1 MSHVRVL
8 LLEDT
13 PADARRIRAWL
24 SESDVLSY
32 SVHHAALLCDALDL
46 LTRNPYDVAICDLT
60 LPDSEG
66 IATFRR
72 VRDAAPQL
80 PIVVQSGIEDEV
92 AAIGAVA
99 MGAQDYLVK
108 RSMTGDLLRRSIRY
122 AMERSRTPRALAE
135 SEERY
140 KLAVEGANDGIW
152 DWDLR
157 SGKVWLAPR
166 FHRLLGYE
174 PGGIGERP
182 DDWFA
187 LVHNED
193 LHHLAAE
200 LNLHIDGQTPAFEHE
215 HRMLHQDG
223 EWRWVLS
230 RGLAQRDDDGVAF
243 RVAGSTRDI
252 TPRKR
257 AEHRL
262 MRLALYDDLTGLAN
276 RGLFV
281 NRLSHAIRRAR
292 RKDVAQFAVL
302 FVDLDRFKVINDS
315 LGHVA
320 GDELLVTVARRL
332 EAAVRPGD
340 TVSRIG
346 GDEFAVL
353 LDELEDR
360 AGARAAAERIHEA
373 LGLPV
378 VVRGQEVF
386 TSASIGIA
394 EGDAAGETPDDL
406 LRKADLAMYRAK
418 RQGRARSHHFEAS
431 LHVDV
436 VSELK
441 LETDLRRALDA
452 DEFRVCYQPIVDLH
466 QGHVSGFEAL
476 VRWHSE
482 ERGIVQPNDFLPFCE
497 EHGLIAELGLDI
509 LRQACIDGGR
519 LGRIA
524 EREDFRISVNLSGKH
539 FLQGDLVE
547 RITSILAESGCPAR
561 RLAIELTET
570 ALLTCPDI
578 AAAMLGR
585 LRGLGIEI
593 HLDDF
598 GTGYSSLTHLQR
610 FPIDCLKIDAGFI
623 SGLGKNPKDEAI
635 VQAIVG
641 LAQSLGKR
649 VIAEGVE
656 TPEQLDHLRRL
667 GCRGAQGF
675 LFWEAVEFRAA
686 REIVTTPLVL
696 GPPPATPAWRNA
708 ITSPG
713 RRRPSAA
720 QTA

>member
-1 MSHVRVL
+1 MSQIRVL

-13 PADARRIRAWL
+13 PADARRIRSWL
-24 SESDVLSY
+24 GEADVLSCA
-32 SVHHAALLCDALDL
+32 VNHATLVCDALDL
-46 LTRNPYDVAICDLT
+46 LGRNDYDIAVIDLCV
-60 LPDSEG
+60 PDSEG

-72 VRDAAPQL
+72 IRDAAPNL
-80 PIVVQSGIEDEV
+80 PIIVQSGIEDEV

-108 RSMTGDLLRRSIRY
+108 RHMTGEMLRRSLRY
-122 AMERSRTPRALAE
+122 AMERARTQRALAE

-157 SGKVWLAPR
+157 SNKVWLAPR
-166 FHRLLGYE
+166 FHHLLGYQL
-174 PGGIGERP
+174 GGIGERP

-187 LVHNED
+187 LVHSED

-200 LNLHIDGQTPAFEHE
+200 LNLHIDGQTEAFEHE
-215 HRMLHQDG
+215 HRMLDRNG
-223 EWRWVLS
+223 GWRWVLS
-230 RGLAQRDDDGVAF
+230 RGLAQRDEDGVAY
-243 RVAGSTRDI
+243 RIAGSTRDI
-252 TPRKR
+252 SARKR

-281 NRLSHAIRRAR
+281 NRLSHAIRKAR

-332 EAAVRPGD
+332 EASVRPGD

-353 LDELEDR
+353 LEELEDG
-360 AGARAAAERIHEA
+360 AGARAAAARIHEA
-373 LGLPV
+373 LGVAV

-394 EGDAAGETPDDL
+394 EVDAAADTPEEL

-418 RQGRARSHHFEAS
+418 RQGRARSEHFEAS
-431 LHVDV
+431 LHSDV
-436 VSELK
+436 VSELR

-452 DEFRVCYQPIVDLH
+452 DEFRVSYQPIIDLH
-466 QGHVSGFEAL
+466 LGRVSGFEAL
-476 VRWHSE
+476 VRWYSE
-482 ERGIVQPNDFLPFCE
+482 DRGVVPPSEFIPFCE
-497 EHGLIAELGLDI
+497 EHGLIAELGMAVLK
-509 LRQACIDGGR
+509 QACIDAAHLAKMSDR
-519 LGRIA
+519 D
-524 EREDFRISVNLSGKH
+524 DFRISVNLSGKH
-539 FLQGDLVE
+539 FLQADLVE
-547 RITSILAESGCPAR
+547 RIIATLAETGCPAR
-561 RLAIELTET
+561 RLALELTET
-570 ALLTCPDI
+570 AIMGCPDV
-578 AAAMLGR
+578 ASAMLNR

-610 FPIDCLKIDAGFI
+610 FPIDCLKIDASFI
-623 SGLGKNPKDEAI
+623 AGLGGGGKDEAI
-635 VQAIVG
+635 VAAIVG
-641 LAQSLGKR
+641 LAQSLNKR
-649 VIAEGVE
+649 VVAEGVE

-675 LFWEAVEFRAA
+675 LFWKAVEYRAA
-686 REIVTTPLVL
+686 REIVATSLDF

-708 ITSPG
+708 ITAPG
-713 RRRPSAA
+713 RRAPTKAA
-720 QTA
+720 TA